1 MEGELNKSDYVRDFF
16 DNWGNRCYITTA
28 EQANYYTFEKKW
40 NSVVYDLDLNINK
53 LKELNCKYIFS
64 AAYLMN
70 AEEKGLSLLQE
81 APFETEDSWYHI
93 YVYTVY

>member
-1 MEGELNKSDYVRDFF
+1 MEDELEKSDYIRDFF

-40 NSVVYDLDLNINK
+40 NSVIYDLDLNTDV
-53 LKELNCKYIFS
+53 LKELDCRYVFS

-70 AEEKGLSLLQE
+70 AEEKGLTLLRE
-81 APFETEDSWYHI
+81 TPFKTEGSWYHV
-93 YVYTVY
+93 YVYVVD